1 MGLNLEQEE
10 AKSLISDFI
19 KNETGFFGLLGAG
32 GTGKTYLIT
41 SLEESD
47 KYQFLA
53 PTNKAVNVLRSGLIK
68 NGAIK
73 PKVKTID
80 SFFSLRMKKDE
91 NNETIFNYK
100 QPTADKL
107 PKVIIVDECS
117 LLTKKHIELL
127 KNLAAPRPIILLGDD
142 MQLPPVEG
150 EDDSVFKDVDGFNK
164 SVSFSIMNKNYTLT
178 KQNRQTQES
187 DLFKLINGFRHHMT
201 KRIDVKKMASIKKNN
216 IDILYLHQ
224 NSEELSNLID
234 KLEVVAVTYKN
245 YTSDLF
251 NYKIGRIK
259 TKNERYNIR
268 EINNGDKLIFH
279 KFYMRDKVT
288 FYTSEIIEVVEVFEE
303 LVEVKIPR
311 KEKTLNTIQ
320 RKAIV
325 KNELGF
331 DKEIWLKNS
340 DFLTKVREACNYL
353 KGKYEDKEY
362 IAEINTFYNDFKN
375 GFADL
380 KKPYALT
387 AHKSQG
393 STYSNVI
400 IPVYDYYKKEHQDVN
415 QLIYVAMSRASERI
429 IFVDGFCH
437 FNNSSR
443 RVMFTEEERCLIAG
457 SQYWRCNSCHIEI
470 FDAKYDID
478 HIKPLGSLNKKGE
491 IEGTNR
497 IDNLQALCKQCHKN
511 KTHNR

>member
-1 MGLNLEQEE
+1 MGLNTEQQE
-10 AKSLISDFI
+10 AKFLISEFV
-19 KNETGFFGLLGAG
+19 KNESGFFGLLGAG

-41 SLEESD
+41 SLEESE
-47 KYQFLA
+47 KYQYLA
-53 PTNKAVNVLRSGLIK
+53 PTNKAVNVLRRGLIK
-68 NGAIK
+68 SGVIK

-117 LLTKKHIELL
+117 MLTRKHIELL
-127 KNLAAPRPIILLGDD
+127 KNLSAPRPIILLGDD
-142 MQLPPVEG
+142 MQIPPVENK
-150 EDDSVFKDVDGFNK
+150 DSQFKDVDGFSK
-164 SVSFSIMNKNYTLT
+164 SISFSIMKKKYTLT

-187 DLFKLINGFRHHMT
+187 DLFKLINGFRNNMT
-201 KRIDVKKMASIKKNN
+201 KKIDAKKLATIKQNN
-216 IDILYLHQ
+216 VDILYLHQ
-224 NSEELSNLID
+224 NSKEFSTLID
-234 KLEVVAVTYKN
+234 QLDVVAVTFKN
-245 YTSDLF
+245 NTADFF
-251 NYKIGRIK
+251 NYKIGK
-259 TKNERYNIR
+259 TKTKDERYNIR
-268 EINNGDKLIFH
+268 EVNQGDKLIFNS
-279 KFYMRDKVT
+279 FYMREKVS
-288 FYTSEIIEVVEVFEE
+288 FYTSEMIEVVKLFDE

-311 KEKTLNTIQ
+311 QEKTLNTIQ

-331 DKEIWLKNS
+331 DKVIWLKNS
-340 DFLTKVREACNYL
+340 EFLRKVWEKCYRL
-353 KGKYEDKEY
+353 KKQTDDKEY

-457 SQYWRCNSCHIEI
+457 SQYWRCNDCHTEL

-478 HIKPLGSLNKKGE
+478 HINPLGSTNARGE
-491 IEGTNR
+491 IIGTNR
-497 IDNLQALCKQCHKN
+497 IDNLQALCKDCHKN
-511 KTHNR
+511 KTFNR